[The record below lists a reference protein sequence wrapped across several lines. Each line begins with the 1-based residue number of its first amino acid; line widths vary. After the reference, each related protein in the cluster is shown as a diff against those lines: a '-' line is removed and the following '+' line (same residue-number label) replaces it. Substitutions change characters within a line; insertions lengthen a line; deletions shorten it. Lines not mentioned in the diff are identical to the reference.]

1 MGWSESESVGDSSL
15 LLVWRG
21 MDTLGNVLTCG
32 LLFSW
37 LKAVS
42 LYVMGSLGLWVL
54 VDVVKAV
61 LQGELMLELLLS
73 ESLDLLEGTL
83 VGADSVDVKQGLA
96 VP

>member
-1 MGWSESESVGDSSL
+1 MWSDSESIGDSSL
-15 LLVWRG
+15 LLAERG
-21 MDTLGNVLTCG
+21 MDTLGSVLICG
-32 LLFSW
+32 LPCSW

-73 ESLDLLEGTL
+73 ESLDLLGGTL